1 MVRSR
6 APAKEDAMAYD
17 LVIKN
22 GMLVDGTGAPA
33 RRADVAVTNGKIAE
47 IGRVTEG
54 AATVIDASDLV
65 VAPGFIDPHTHYDAQ
80 ICWDGAVTPSSWHG
94 VTSVIMG
101 NCGVGIA
108 PCKPKAREV
117 AMRDLVN
124 VEAIPFDVLNMGIT
138 WDWETFPE
146 FLEAAARRKP
156 SLNLGFLAPL
166 TPFRHYVMGEASIER
181 AATPDETA
189 QIKALLGEAIDA
201 GAFGFSTT
209 ILNQHVGFQGRPL
222 ACRNASRDEL
232 KAYAN
237 ALKERGKGA
246 IEIALTRKIAVMDDE
261 EYELLDF
268 LLRESGQHVTFLAL
282 FDRDDIPEAVRETLR
297 KAAPL
302 IARGARPQTSP
313 LPLTRDINM
322 RNPFSFAAFPS
333 WNRVFVDKSKPAQA
347 AVYADVAFR
356 NQFREE
362 LKQPMAFGNWARINV
377 HEVRSP
383 ALKALEGR
391 SIADLARE
399 QGKDGVDTFLDL
411 TLQDD
416 LEVEFTMASFNTRV
430 DRMTEI
436 LNDKS
441 VLVALGDGGAHV
453 DMLCDAGYPTY
464 LLGTWVRER
473 QALTLE
479 EGVRRLTSDPAEV
492 FGVRDRGR
500 LAPGLAAD
508 LAIFDAARV
517 GSTNRGERRFD
528 LPGGAKRMV
537 MPSRGVEYTVVNG
550 AVTWADGKLTGAAAG
565 QVLRS

>member
-1 MVRSR
+1 
-6 APAKEDAMAYD
+6 MAYD
-17 LVIKN
+17 LLIKN

-33 RRADVAVTNGKIAE
+33 CRGDVAITGGKIAE
-47 IGRVTEG
+47 IGRVTDG
-54 AATVIDASDLV
+54 AATVIDAADLV

-146 FLEAAARRKP
+146 FIEAAARRSP

-166 TPFRHYVMGEASIER
+166 TPFRHYVMGEASMER
-181 AATPDETA
+181 AATHDETA

-209 ILNQHVGFQGRPL
+209 ILNQHVGYQGRPL

-237 ALKERGKGA
+237 ALRERGKGA

-261 EYELLDF
+261 EYDLLDF

-282 FDRDDIPEAVRETLR
+282 FDRDDIPEAVRDTLR

-333 WNRVFVDKSKPAQA
+333 WNRVLVDKSKPAQA
-347 AVYADVAFR
+347 AVYADPTFR

-362 LKQPMAFGNWARINV
+362 LKRPMAFGNWERINV
-377 HEVRSP
+377 HEVQSP

-391 SIADLARE
+391 SVADIARE
-399 QGKDGVDTFLDL
+399 QGKDGVDAFLDL
-411 TLQDD
+411 TLKDD
-416 LEVEFTMASFNTRV
+416 LDVEFTMASFNTRV

-492 FGVRDRGR
+492 FGVRNRGR

-508 LAIFDAARV
+508 VAIFDAARI

-550 AVTWADGKLTGAAAG
+550 VITWAGGKLTGATAG